1 MKAELKTERLY
12 LREMTLDDAQALFCI
27 WSDPDVTKFMNVEA
41 FKTEAQAIDM
51 IKLLTS
57 LSAEKKALR
66 FTMIETGTNTVIG
79 SCGYNEIDWEVGS
92 AEIGYELDQSYWGKG
107 YGTEAITALI
117 HYAFDHLQLKRMVAK
132 VEPANAGSIKI
143 LEKLHFRDEGEVIEN
158 SKGKTTK
165 LTVYVKRTNK
175 EEGAQF

>member
-57 LSAEKKALR
+57 LSAEKK
-66 FTMIETGTNTVIG
+66 
-79 SCGYNEIDWEVGS
+79 
-92 AEIGYELDQSYWGKG
+92 
-107 YGTEAITALI
+107 
-117 HYAFDHLQLKRMVAK
+117 
-132 VEPANAGSIKI
+132 
-143 LEKLHFRDEGEVIEN
+143 HFV
-158 SKGKTTK
+158 
-165 LTVYVKRTNK
+165 LP
-175 EEGAQF
+175 